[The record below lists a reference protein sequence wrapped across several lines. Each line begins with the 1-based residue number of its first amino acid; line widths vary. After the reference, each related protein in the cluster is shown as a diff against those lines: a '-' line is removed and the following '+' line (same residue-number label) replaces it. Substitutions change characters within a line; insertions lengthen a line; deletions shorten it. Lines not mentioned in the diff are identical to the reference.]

1 MAELLE
7 LWFELGVK
15 LVVVA
20 SRSELGLGLGLGL
33 LAVLLGLNHL
43 M

>member
-20 SRSELGLGLGLGL
+20 SRLELGLGLGLL
-33 LAVLLGLNHL
+33 VVLLGLNHL